1 MKHIIKIGTPIA
13 ILLAA
18 VGAYAV
24 MQQSAAKPSLQPT
37 EPSLISAQYIEARSQ
52 TTTITV
58 HSQGTV
64 QPCLQTTLTAE
75 VSGRIH
81 RVAPAFH
88 TGGVFKS
95 GALLL
100 EVDAQ
105 DYREMVTRAEAALA
119 SAQLTLATEQARAA
133 QAERDWKALSSE
145 QPSELALRRP
155 QLAHAQAEV
164 RAAQAEVS
172 KARRELSK
180 TRILAPYDLMI
191 SETHVDV
198 EQYVQAGTSFAR
210 VFGTRAAEIRLPVTD
225 EDLDRLGMSTRTAQP
240 LRPNQMPVVRLSA
253 TISGHTHFW
262 QGRVVRSEGLYDLET
277 RLIHVVATVE
287 DPYGFYSDK
296 HPFALAMGMFV
307 QARIE
312 GQTLRDRVVLPSSAL
327 VDSDTVWI
335 IRANNTLQQRKVC
348 LTYVDARHLVIDDG
362 VMPGERVYFNPVD
375 VVADG
380 MQVTPVPASENQETN
395 Q

>member
-1 MKHIIKIGTPIA
+1 MKHIIKIGAPIA

-37 EPSLISAQYIEARSQ
+37 EPSLVSAQYIEARPQ
-52 TTTITV
+52 TATVAV

-64 QPCLQTTLTAE
+64 RPRIQTTLTAE
-75 VSGRIH
+75 VSGRIC

-88 TGGVFKS
+88 TGGVFKA

-100 EVDAQ
+100 EIDAQ
-105 DYREMVTRAEAALA
+105 DYREMVTRAEAALVGE
-119 SAQLTLATEQARAA
+119 QLTLATEEARAA
-133 QAERDWKALSSE
+133 QAERDWKALGSD
-145 QPSELALRRP
+145 QPSALALRRP
-155 QLAHAQAEV
+155 QLAHAQAGV
-164 RAAQAEVS
+164 RAAQAELS

-198 EQYVQAGTSFAR
+198 EQYVPAGTALAR
-210 VFGTRAAEIRLPVTD
+210 VFGTRSAEIRLPVTD
-225 EDLDRLGMSTRTAQP
+225 EDLDRLGMSTRKAQP
-240 LRPNQMPVVRLSA
+240 LHPDQMAVVHLSA

-262 QGRVVRSEGLYDLET
+262 RGSIVRSEGLYDPQT
-277 RLIHVVATVE
+277 RLIHVVANVE
-287 DPYGFYSDK
+287 DPYGFHDAK
-296 HPFALAMGMFV
+296 HPFPMAMGMFV

-312 GQTLRDRVVLPSSAL
+312 GKTFRDRVVLPPSAL
-327 VDSDTVWI
+327 VDGDTVWI
-335 IRANNTLQQRKVC
+335 ILANNTLQQRKVR
-348 LTYVDARHLVIDDG
+348 LAHVDARRLVLDDG
-362 VMPGERVYFNPVD
+362 VLPGEKVYFNPAD
-375 VVADG
+375 VVTDG
-380 MQVTPVPASENQETN
+380 MRVKAVPAIELQETI